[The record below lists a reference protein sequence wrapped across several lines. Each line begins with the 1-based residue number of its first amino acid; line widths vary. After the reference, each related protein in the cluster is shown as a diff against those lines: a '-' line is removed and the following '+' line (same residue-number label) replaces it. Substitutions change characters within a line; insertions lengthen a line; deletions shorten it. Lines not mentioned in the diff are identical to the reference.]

1 MEQGQVWEAYA
12 QAEPYW
18 AVLTE
23 DRFLREQLTDD
34 HRAAFFDSGR
44 QHVSSLLASLQRQFG
59 TSFQPQRILDYGSG
73 AGRLAI
79 PFAERGAEV
88 LGLDVSPTMVAEAER
103 NAAQRGLSHCRFR
116 VTADFDWPG
125 AGTFDLVHSFIVF
138 QHIPEAEGLAI
149 IEKLLNR
156 LAPGG
161 LAALQVLFASTYV
174 PPPPAPAPAE
184 GAAPAA
190 AAAAAP
196 APERPLAHLP
206 PMLMANYDMNR
217 ICAMCNAI
225 GATSAYL
232 QFTNHGPYAGAFV
245 CAQRPA

>member
-12 QAEPYW
+12 SAEPYW
-18 AVLTE
+18 AVLTQ
-23 DRFLREQLTDD
+23 DRFLKSQMTAE

-44 QHVSSLLASLQRQFG
+44 QHVASLLG
-59 TSFQPQRILDYGSG
+59 TLKRHFEVNFPPRRVIDYGSG

-79 PFAERGAEV
+79 PFAELGAEV
-88 LGLDVSPTMVAEAER
+88 LGLDVSQSMVVEATR
-103 NAAQRGLSHCRFR
+103 NAEMLKLPNCRFH
-116 VTADFDWPG
+116 TTGDFDWEA
-125 AGTFDLVHSFIVF
+125 AGQFDLVHSFIVF
-138 QHIPEAEGLAI
+138 QHIPEADGLAI